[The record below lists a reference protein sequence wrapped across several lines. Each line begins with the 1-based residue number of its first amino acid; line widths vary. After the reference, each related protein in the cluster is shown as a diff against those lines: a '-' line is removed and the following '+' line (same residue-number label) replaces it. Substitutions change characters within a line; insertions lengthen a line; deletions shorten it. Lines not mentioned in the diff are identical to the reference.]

1 MAGQPDL
8 PAVLVSLAVAAVLA
22 AVFLPIT
29 TRLYRSR

>member
-1 MAGQPDL
+1 MDGQPDWSAIGISL
-8 PAVLVSLAVAAVLA
+8 VVAVVLA